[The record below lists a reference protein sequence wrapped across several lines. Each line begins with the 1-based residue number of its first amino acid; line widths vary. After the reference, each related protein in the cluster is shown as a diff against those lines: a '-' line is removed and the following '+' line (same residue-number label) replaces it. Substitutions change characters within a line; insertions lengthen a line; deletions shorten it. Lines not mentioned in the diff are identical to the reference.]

1 MTTPWPK
8 ARKNLEFTSQIQVFP
23 GLRPRGGQTRKR
35 PIQFLRIFLL
45 LFLTM
50 VEERWSAC
58 FNVVLAL
65 KFTICSQW
73 QIIPLK
79 LVKLLMCIYFSL
91 RGLQTSNC
99 ANIINVRKNRLEF
112 IQAVTSKWFLEKLK
126 ILSNNFVF
134 FFFPRRPK
142 LGCKCFC

>member
-1 MTTPWPK
+1 MSKVCRHQMWETNFRPHNLLISSVAQCTVGEGGQKRLLLACLSYRANNCLLPQCIERAPSSVKKTPTKNKMTTPWPK

-65 KFTICSQW
+65 KFTICS
-73 QIIPLK
+73 
-79 LVKLLMCIYFSL
+79 
-91 RGLQTSNC
+91 
-99 ANIINVRKNRLEF
+99 
-112 IQAVTSKWFLEKLK
+112 
-126 ILSNNFVF
+126 
-134 FFFPRRPK
+134 
-142 LGCKCFC
+142 